1 MRQSHHALS
10 RMILSNAVRMQ
21 ANARVCENGT
31 LRAPAQSDT
40 FRGAASTVSSAL
52 RSEMHPEYEMRGS
65 SLQLG
70 EVLGEGEFGIVHRAR
85 WNSTPVAVKVL
96 RTGNNIRVE
105 ELASEIVA
113 LCKVHHPNVVHFLG
127 AVTQQEPYLIVTEIM
142 EGDSLEAALR
152 RGTKFGLR
160 RALEIVL
167 DCARG
172 LEYLHLPNPISLM
185 HRDLKPSN
193 VMFAGNGVSMGV
205 QELALDTGVAKL
217 TDFGLSK
224 SLNAGAP
231 RAGALRGVL
240 GQDGRFTVAGLTEGS
255 VHGGLGTGT
264 GSDGKALAGAVAV
277 GAAAG
282 ASEGSSS
289 RESAGNKC
297 KLESAQQMMRQ
308 TQEDASAH
316 SACARRSTSCLA
328 RGTSTRMFRCSAA
341 CICVLHDGTF
351 RGRNAACE
359 GLGCAAHLC
368 RAGSGAEPAPH
379 SRTRPGINSSASV
392 QRRSGASP

>member
-1 MRQSHHALS
+1 MK
-10 RMILSNAVRMQ
+10 
-21 ANARVCENGT
+21 
-31 LRAPAQSDT
+31 
-40 FRGAASTVSSAL
+40 
-52 RSEMHPEYEMRGS
+52 GS

-96 RTGNNIRVE
+96 RTGNHIRAE

-127 AVTQQEPYLIVTEIM
+127 AVTQREPYLIVTEIM

-160 RALEIVL
+160 RALEVAL

-193 VMFAGNGVSMGV
+193 VMFAGNGVAMGA

-231 RAGALRGVL
+231 RASVLRGVL
-240 GQDGRFTVAGLTEGS
+240 GQDGVFVVAGLTEGS
-255 VHGGLGTGT
+255 VRGGVGTGT
-264 GSDGKALAGAVAV
+264 GIDQQRSAREPSGDGSARQG
-277 GAAAG
+277 GDSG
-282 ASEGSSS
+282 GH
-289 RESAGNKC
+289 ESAVTRSRST
-297 KLESAQQMMRQ
+297 LESAQQLLMRQ
-308 TQEDASAH
+308 TMEEGGTPDA
-316 SACARRSTSCLA
+316 
-328 RGTSTRMFRCSAA
+328 
-341 CICVLHDGTF
+341 
-351 RGRNAACE
+351 
-359 GLGCAAHLC
+359 
-368 RAGSGAEPAPH
+368 
-379 SRTRPGINSSASV
+379 
-392 QRRSGASP
+392 